1 MKANSKSLYH
11 YPIFIKMNKEFTRV
25 RTITDLTIS
34 FIISISGILL
44 VIFPT
49 SVSVNILGFF
59 MIITGI
65 ILLAVLKTGWRDTET
80 KEQYHRKVKFFSKDI
95 KDEIMDNLENHIEN
109 IDIPKNNIG
118 TGLKMEVY
126 YNRRQAF
133 VNLYEYI
140 PYSYEPVSSTFEYS
154 ADKIEKLIS

>member
-1 MKANSKSLYH
+1 
-11 YPIFIKMNKEFTRV
+11 
-25 RTITDLTIS
+25 
-34 FIISISGILL
+34 
-44 VIFPT
+44 
-49 SVSVNILGFF
+49 

-65 ILLAVLKTGWRDTET
+65 ILFAVLKTGWRDTET

-109 IDIPKNNIG
+109 IDIQKNNIG

-133 VNLYEYI
+133 VNLYKYI

-154 ADKIEKLIS
+154 ADKIEKLIG